1 MVSMD
6 TSRRDATN
14 GKLRKI
20 RALVAAAL
28 LGGGVGLIVLLIVTT
43 GRNQDQM
50 PRVTPEDFA
59 GAKQRWRSAGQHSYD
74 LTVVVTGRQAA
85 TYQVAVRG
93 GQVQRATRDGLP
105 LRQRR
110 TQGTW
115 SVPGMFTTIQSDVDN
130 LEKHLHG
137 TADRSTPQVL
147 LRGVF
152 HAELGY
158 PLRYHRTELRKWGN
172 NLEAAWEVVSFELW

>member
-1 MVSMD
+1 MD
-6 TSRRDATN
+6 AARHNVAS

-20 RALVAAAL
+20 RALVAAAF
-28 LGGGVGLIVLLIVTT
+28 LGAGAGLVLLIVATA
-43 GRNQDQM
+43 GHNGDLM
-50 PRVTPEDFA
+50 PQVTPEGFA
-59 GAKQRWRSAGQHSYD
+59 AAQLRWRNSGQRNYD

-85 TYQVAVRG
+85 TYQVEVRDG
-93 GQVQRATRDGLP
+93 HVQRATRDDLP
-105 LRQRR
+105 LKQRR

-130 LEKHLHG
+130 LVSHRDG

-158 PLRYHRTELRKWGN
+158 PIRYHRTELRKWEN
-172 NLEAAWEVVSFELW
+172 NLEAAWEVVTFELL